1 MDTEATRGLS
11 AIAQGEAPSASC
23 ERIQIKVV
31 HGHLAFA
38 KYPVLVGHYNGD
50 TFAGAEA
57 QLDGVLDGRLSQR
70 RHLGLYPGPLETSA
84 VVLDSLQRPPGAVVV
99 GLGETANLSLGGLR
113 RTIRQGVLALAADEA
128 DLRRAMPDST
138 ACKVKVSALLVG
150 SGEGGLDL
158 TTCVTA
164 LLQAM
169 AEAQS
174 ALATRPGMAARLT
187 SIEILEVLEAR
198 AHAVWRILDRAVATQ
213 ANLGKLFAC
222 DREIERRG
230 GARRW
235 SAAARDRSW
244 WEPIQITMMKAG
256 TNGEEGQRGLSFA
269 VSGGRARAELRT
281 IAADLDV
288 VGPLMQRAIK
298 AEGPEGA
305 TVSPGRAL
313 FELLWPATLK
323 DQSLEE
329 RNRRLVLDEDS
340 AQFPWE
346 LLDDR
351 RPWAMDS
358 VLGDVARDPPAV
370 RYGMVRQLL
379 QSRFQ
384 ERVVVPTGRP
394 KALIICDPPEAH
406 AMGFLPLPG
415 ALDEA
420 IAVRKILETSHDVVV
435 LSERDA
441 TPENI
446 CQHLV
451 AEAWEIVHIAAHGV
465 VRKKMAGSDGVLRP
479 MTGVVLGSGIVLGPS
494 VLSKMPVA
502 PNLFFL
508 NCCHIGK
515 VEPGAEESAR
525 KAALA
530 VNQPELAASVAVQLI
545 RSGVRAVVAAGWA
558 VDDDA
563 ALEFSKKFYGI
574 MLDGGG
580 FGEATLFARG
590 AAYQVRPSGTTWGAY
605 QCYGEPDYA
614 LPRAYRQVSQDGSA
628 DRKGHHEPFVAC
640 AEAIAAVEQIRD
652 DVNIGLERDI
662 ERQRA
667 RLDTIEIEAKTRNWL
682 GVAELRV
689 AFGEAQAE
697 LGELRKAIDHYEA
710 ARAGGDSR
718 FNVKAIEQLA
728 NLRARSTAVGFHY
741 AGQSDG
747 LLEVAVEEIKAAGK
761 LIDDLIRVLGPTP
774 ERLAIAGGCWKRL
787 AQVQAKSDAADEAL
801 ARMAGCYEE
810 AVGYLTEGQAGG
822 LRPIHR
828 SYPMLMHLSARLTT
842 ALRIGKSTK
851 ALHDE
856 LLKLAREIGSP
867 EPDDFWLLIAAT
879 DLRMMTAMA
888 SGTLSEKEEAGI
900 RQSYLDAWKHVGS
913 PVKLLSVIEQL
924 DFYEDMLSFG
934 SGETESFRQSLVAPI
949 RRMSKALTGFRV

>member
-1 MDTEATRGLS
+1 MDTDATRGLS
-11 AIAQGEAPSASC
+11 ASAQGEAASASC
-23 ERIQIKVV
+23 GKIQVKVV

-38 KYPVLVGHYNGD
+38 RHPVLVGHYNGD

-57 QLDGVLDGRLSQR
+57 QLDRVLDGRLSQR

-84 VVLDSLQRPPGAVVV
+84 VVLDSLQKPPGAVVV
-99 GLGETANLSLGGLR
+99 GLGEAANLSLGGLR

-128 DLRRAMPDST
+128 DLRRATPDGT
-138 ACKVKVSALLVG
+138 ACNIKVSALLVG

-174 ALATRPGMAARLT
+174 AFATRPNLAARLT

-198 AHAVWRILDRAVATQ
+198 AHAVWRILDRAVETQ

-222 DREIERRG
+222 EREIERRG

-235 SAAARDRSW
+235 SAVARDRGW

-256 TNGEEGQRGLSFA
+256 PNGEEGQRGLAFA

-288 VGPLMQRAIK
+288 VGPLMRRAIK

-313 FELLWPATLK
+313 FELLWPANLK

-358 VLGDVARDPPAV
+358 VLGDAARDPPAV
-370 RYGMVRQLL
+370 RYGLVRQLL

-394 KALIICDPPEAH
+394 KALIVCDPPEAH

-420 IAVRKILETSHDVVV
+420 IAVRELLEASHDVTV

-451 AEAWEIVHIAAHGV
+451 SEAWEIVHIAAHGV
-465 VRKKMAGSDGVLRP
+465 VRKKMAGSDGVQRP
-479 MTGVVLGSGIVLGPS
+479 MTGVVLGSGVVLGPS

-502 PNLFFL
+502 PNLFFM

-515 VEPGAEESAR
+515 VEPGAEEQAR

-530 VNQPELAASVAVQLI
+530 INQPELAASVAVQLI
-545 RSGVRAVVAAGWA
+545 RGGVRAVVAAGWA

-563 ALEFSKKFYGI
+563 ALAFSKIFYKNI
-574 MLDGGG
+574 LDGVG
-580 FGEATLFARG
+580 FGEATLFARR
-590 AAYQVRPSGTTWGAY
+590 AAYEVRPSGTTWGAY

-614 LPRAYRQVSQDGSA
+614 MPRAVRRGNRDGSTG
-628 DRKGHHEPFVAC
+628 RKDHHEPFVAC

-662 ERQRA
+662 EKQRA
-667 RLDTIEIEAKTRNWL
+667 RLDAIEIEASTRNWL

-689 AFGEAQAE
+689 ALGEAQAE
-697 LGELRKAIDHYEA
+697 LGELSKAIEHYEA
-710 ARAGGDSR
+710 VRRGADSR

-728 NLRARSTAVGFHY
+728 NLRARSAAVGFHY
-741 AGQSDG
+741 AGHSDS
-747 LLEVAVEEIKAAGK
+747 LLETAVEEIGAARK
-761 LIDDLIRVLGPTP
+761 LVEDLIGVLGPTP

-787 AQVQAKSDAADEAL
+787 AQVRAKSDVADEAL
-801 ARMAGCYEE
+801 ARMAKCYEE
-810 AVGYLTEGQAGG
+810 AIGCLPEGRAGG
-822 LRPIHR
+822 LHPIHR
-828 SYPMLMHLSARLTT
+828 SYPMLMRLSARLIT
-842 ALRIGKSTK
+842 ALRSGKSTK
-851 ALHDE
+851 ELHDE
-856 LLKLAREIGSP
+856 LLALAREIGTP

-879 DLRMMTAMA
+879 DLKMMTAMA
-888 SGTLSEKEEAGI
+888 SSSFGEREEVGI

-924 DFYEDMLSFG
+924 DFYEDMLGFG
-934 SGETESFRQSLVAPI
+934 CAETASFRQSLAAPI
-949 RRMSKALTGFRV
+949 RRMSKALNEFRV

>member
-1 MDTEATRGLS
+1 MDTDATRGLS
-11 AIAQGEAPSASC
+11 AIAEGDAPSASC
-23 ERIQIKVV
+23 GKILVKVV

-38 KYPVLVGHYNGD
+38 KHPVLVGHYNGD

-57 QLDGVLDGRLSQR
+57 QLDRVLDGRLSQR

-128 DLRRAMPDST
+128 DLRRAMPDGA
-138 ACKVKVSALLVG
+138 ACNIKVSALLVG

-164 LLQAM
+164 LLQAI

-174 ALATRPGMAARLT
+174 ALATRPDLAARLT
-187 SIEILEVLEAR
+187 SIEILEVLEGR
-198 AHAVWRILDRAVATQ
+198 AHAVWRILDRAVETQ

-256 TNGEEGQRGLSFA
+256 ANGEEGQRGLAFA

-288 VGPLMQRAIK
+288 VRPLMQRAIK

-313 FELLWPATLK
+313 FELLWPSNLK

-358 VLGDVARDPPAV
+358 VLGDAARDPPAV

-394 KALIICDPPEAH
+394 KALIVCDPPEAH
-406 AMGFLPLPG
+406 VMGFLPLPG

-420 IAVRKILETSHDVVV
+420 VAVRELLEASHDVTV

-451 AEAWEIVHIAAHGV
+451 SEAWEIVHIAAHGV

-479 MTGVVLGSGIVLGPS
+479 MTGVVLGSGVVLGPS

-515 VEPGAEESAR
+515 VEPGAEEEAR

-530 VNQPELAASVAVQLI
+530 INQPELAASVAVQLI
-545 RSGVRAVVAAGWA
+545 RGGVRAVVAAGWA

-563 ALEFSKKFYGI
+563 ALAFSRKFYKN
-574 MLDGGG
+574 MLDGVG
-580 FGEATLFARG
+580 FGDAALFARR
-590 AAYQVRPSGTTWGAY
+590 AAYQVRPLGTTWGAY

-614 LPRAYRQVSQDGSA
+614 LPRAYRLASQEDGTG
-628 DRKGHHEPFVAC
+628 REEHHEPFVAC
-640 AEAIAAVEQIRD
+640 AEAIAAVEQIRE
-652 DVNIGLERDI
+652 DVNIGLERNMT
-662 ERQRA
+662 RQRA
-667 RLDTIEIEAKTRNWL
+667 RLDEIEAEAAARNWL

-689 AFGEAQAE
+689 VLGEAQAE
-697 LGELRKAIDHYEA
+697 LGSLVKAVKHYEA
-710 ARAGGDSR
+710 ARAGTDSR
-718 FNVKAIEQLA
+718 FTVKAIEQLA
-728 NLRARSTAVGFHY
+728 NLRARSAAVGFFHT
-741 AGQSDG
+741 GRIES
-747 LLEVAVEEIKAAGK
+747 LLQTAIDEIEAARK
-761 LIDDLIRVLGPTP
+761 LIEDLIGVLGPTP

-787 AQVQAKSDAADEAL
+787 AQVRARSGEADAAL
-801 ARMAGCYEE
+801 VKMAECYEK
-810 AVGYLTEGQAGG
+810 AIGCMSGDWAGG
-822 LRPIHR
+822 VQRIHR
-828 SYPMLMHLSARLTT
+828 SYPMLMRLSARLIS
-842 ALRIGKSTK
+842 ALRSGSSTK

-856 LLKLAREIGSP
+856 LQALAREIGTP
-867 EPDDFWLLIAAT
+867 EPDDFWLLIAVI

-888 SGTLSEKEEAGI
+888 SVSFGEKEEAGI
-900 RQSYLDAWKHVGS
+900 RQSYFDAWKHVGS
-913 PVKLLSVIEQL
+913 PVKLLSVLEQL
-924 DFYEDMLSFG
+924 DFYADMLDFG
-934 SGETESFRQSLVAPI
+934 SAETASLRQSLIVPI
-949 RRMSKALTGFRV
+949 RRLRKALTEFQV